1 MAYFE
6 GMRPW
11 VTGDTRI
18 KILTFVLV
26 VLPFF
31 TSQPFKIVAIVYS
44 AVLESALTA
53 FTAVLEA
60 D

>member
-11 VTGDTRI
+11 VAGDTRI

-26 VLPFF
+26 VLPLF

-53 FTAVLEA
+53 FTAVLKA